1 MHADTRGLL
10 AGLIAAVVIGGA
22 AAPVAAQGQAANSTN
37 YDEVYARYLAAA
49 RRTPD
54 AGQPLWMAD
63 LTSDPSA
70 RHVNDLV
77 TIRVIESLS
86 ASGSADSN
94 VGKSGSASV
103 ALPGSLG
110 TAVSKLLPAS
120 SDTKFKGAGGTSR
133 TTELSAV
140 LTARVTEV
148 LPSGD
153 LVVEGVREVD
163 INGDRSVVVLSG
175 VVRPTD
181 IQPGNV
187 IPSSMVGQLR
197 IRSLSAGLV
206 HDSLAPGWLIRMLNK
221 VF

>member
-1 MHADTRGLL
+1 MRNDTRRTMVGALL
-10 AGLIAAVVIGGA
+10 AGLLTMVPMPAL
-22 AAPVAAQGQAANSTN
+22 AQSPTTSTN
-37 YDEVYARYLAAA
+37 YDEIYARYLAAA
-49 RRTPD
+49 RRTD
-54 AGQPLWMAD
+54 AATRSAWMSD
-63 LTSDPSA
+63 LTSDPNA
-70 RHVNDLV
+70 RRVNDLV

-94 VGKSGSASV
+94 VGKSGSAS
-103 ALPGSLG
+103 AEFPGKIG
-110 TAVSKLLPAS
+110 TALGKVLPAG
-120 SDTKFKGAGGTSR
+120 TQTQFKGSGGTTRS
-133 TTELSAV
+133 TELSAI

-175 VVRPTD
+175 VIRPFD

-206 HDSLAPGWLIRMLNK
+206 KDSLTPGWLIRALNK

>member
-1 MHADTRGLL
+1 MRDNNRR
-10 AGLIAAVVIGGA
+10 A
-22 AAPVAAQGQAANSTN
+22 AAWAIVMLLSVASTVAWAQQAVNATN
-37 YDEVYARYLAAA
+37 YDEAYARYLAAA
-49 RRTPD
+49 RRSNT
-54 AGQPLWMAD
+54 AGRPMWIND
-63 LTSDPSA
+63 LNSDLRA

-77 TIRVIESLS
+77 TIRVEESLS

-94 VGKSGSASV
+94 VGKSGSAS
-103 ALPGSLG
+103 ATFPGKIG
-110 TAVSKLLPAS
+110 TVLSKGLPAGT
-120 SDTKFKGAGGTSR
+120 DTKFKGSGGTTR

-140 LTARVTEV
+140 MTARVTEV

-175 VVRPTD
+175 VVRPVD
-181 IQPGNV
+181 IQPGNF
-187 IPSSMVGQLR
+187 IPSTMVGQLR

-206 HDSLAPGWLIRMLNK
+206 HDSLEPGWLIKILNK

>member
-1 MHADTRGLL
+1 MSANAFRVLRVTAL
-10 AGLIAAVVIGGA
+10 AGVMAAG
-22 AAPVAAQGQAANSTN
+22 APVLTAQVVN

-49 RRTPD
+49 RRTGD
-54 AGQPLWMAD
+54 AGRGLWMTD
-63 LTSDPSA
+63 LTSDLRA

-77 TIRVIESLS
+77 TIRVVESLS

-94 VGKSGSASV
+94 VGKAGSASV
-103 ALPGSLG
+103 SFPGKIG
-110 TAVSKLLPAS
+110 TALGKALPAS
-120 SDTKFKGAGGTSR
+120 SDTTFKGSGGTTR

-175 VVRPTD
+175 VVRAED

-187 IPSSMVGQLR
+187 VLSTQVGQLR
-197 IRSLSAGLV
+197 IRSLSAGLMQ
-206 HDSLAPGWLIRMLNK
+206 DSLTPGWLIRMLNK
-221 VF
+221 IF

>member
-1 MHADTRGLL
+1 MAACAL
-10 AGLIAAVVIGGA
+10 AVAMATSSLVLAQQAV
-22 AAPVAAQGQAANSTN
+22 NSTN

-49 RRTPD
+49 RRSN
-54 AGQPLWMAD
+54 QPGRALWIND
-63 LTSDPSA
+63 LNSDLRA

-77 TIRVIESLS
+77 TIRVEESLS

-94 VGKSGSASV
+94 VGKSGSAS
-103 ALPGSLG
+103 ATFPGKIG
-110 TAVSKLLPAS
+110 TVLSKGLPAGT
-120 SDTKFKGAGGTSR
+120 DTKFKGSGGTTR

-140 LTARVTEV
+140 MTARVIEV

-175 VVRPTD
+175 VVRTVD

-187 IPSSMVGQLR
+187 IPSTMVGQLR

-206 HDSLAPGWLIRMLNK
+206 HDSLEPGWLIKALNK

>member
-1 MHADTRGLL
+1 MR
-10 AGLIAAVVIGGA
+10 VNNRR
-22 AAPVAAQGQAANSTN
+22 VAAGAIVVLLSGSSSVAWAQQAANNAN
-37 YDEVYARYLAAA
+37 YDEAYARYLAAA
-49 RRTPD
+49 RRSNT
-54 AGQPLWMAD
+54 AGRALWIND
-63 LTSDPSA
+63 LNSDLRA

-77 TIRVIESLS
+77 TIRVEESLS

-94 VGKSGSASV
+94 VGKSGSAS
-103 ALPGSLG
+103 ATFPGKIG
-110 TAVSKLLPAS
+110 TVLSKGLPAGT
-120 SDTKFKGAGGTSR
+120 DTKFKGSGGTTR

-140 LTARVTEV
+140 MTARVTEV

-175 VVRPTD
+175 VVRPVD

-187 IPSSMVGQLR
+187 IPSTMVGQLR

-206 HDSLAPGWLIRMLNK
+206 HDSLEPGWLIKILNK

>member
-1 MHADTRGLL
+1 MGVNNRRILACVAGVGLTIGSSAAL
-10 AGLIAAVVIGGA
+10 AQ
-22 AAPVAAQGQAANSTN
+22 APNSTN
-37 YDEVYARYLAAA
+37 YDDVYSRYLAAA
-49 RRTPD
+49 RRTPE
-54 AGQPLWMAD
+54 AARPLWMAD
-63 LTSDPSA
+63 LTSDLNA
-70 RHVNDLV
+70 RRVNDLV
-77 TIRVIESLS
+77 TIRVMESLS

-94 VGKSGSASV
+94 VGKAGSAS
-103 ALPGSLG
+103 ASFPGKIG
-110 TAVSKLLPAS
+110 TALGKVLP
-120 SDTKFKGAGGTSR
+120 SDTETKFKGAGGTTR
-133 TTELSAV
+133 TTELQAT

-187 IPSSMVGQLR
+187 ISSSMVGQLR

-206 HDSLAPGWLIRMLNK
+206 HDSLSPGWLIRVLNK

>member
-1 MHADTRGLL
+1 MRVDTWQRW
-10 AGLIAAVVIGGA
+10 AGVAVGVLIAGA
-22 AAPVAAQGQAANSTN
+22 ASVRAQAADSTN

-49 RRTPD
+49 RRNT
-54 AGQPLWMAD
+54 ASRSLWMSD
-63 LTSDPSA
+63 LTSDPNA
-70 RHVNDLV
+70 RHLNDLV
-77 TIRVIESLS
+77 TIKVIESLS

-94 VGKSGSASV
+94 VDKSGSAT
-103 ALPGSLG
+103 ATFPGKIG
-110 TAVSKLLPAS
+110 TALGKVLP
-120 SDTKFKGAGGTSR
+120 SDTETKFKGSGATTR

-148 LPSGD
+148 LPNGD

-163 INGDRSVVVLSG
+163 INGDRSIVVLSG
-175 VVRPTD
+175 VVRPID

-187 IPSSMVGQLR
+187 IPSTMVGQLR

-206 HDSLAPGWLIRMLNK
+206 KDSLTPGWLIRALNK